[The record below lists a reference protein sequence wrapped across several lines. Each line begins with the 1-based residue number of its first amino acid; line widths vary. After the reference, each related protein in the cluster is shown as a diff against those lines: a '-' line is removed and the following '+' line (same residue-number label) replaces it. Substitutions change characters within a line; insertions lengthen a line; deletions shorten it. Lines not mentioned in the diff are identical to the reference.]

1 MIDGLLVVNKPAGIT
16 SHDVVQRVRRWAKQR
31 RVGHLGT
38 LDPLATGVLPL
49 ALGEATKLSQLLT
62 HGRKVYCG
70 EIVLGVETTTY
81 DREGEEVSRI
91 EGPWPARD
99 ALEKALEPFRG
110 AIEQVPPAYSA
121 LKRGGETAY
130 RRARRGEDVRLEPRP
145 VMIYRLELRA
155 YAPPRLEL
163 EVECSAGTYLRS
175 LAHDLGQSVGT
186 GGHLS
191 ELCRARSGP
200 FLIEHAIALDD
211 IEGLDPRD
219 PGVVRRMAAA
229 TSLPSFD
236 VDARTA
242 RRVGQGVQLGRH
254 EVRGAPPEG
263 LIQLVRG
270 DRLVA
275 LIEAIPGVA
284 ELRTSRVFLEGTKS

>member
-1 MIDGLLVVNKPAGIT
+1 MIDGLLVIDKPPGIT
-16 SHDVVQRVRRWAKQR
+16 SHDVVQRVRRWVKQR

-62 HGRKVYCG
+62 HGRKVYRG
-70 EIVLGVETTTY
+70 EIELGVETTTY
-81 DREGEEVSRI
+81 DREGDEVSRV

-99 ALEKALEPFRG
+99 TIDKAVEPFRG
-110 AIEQVPPAYSA
+110 AIDQVPPPYSA
-121 LKRGGETAY
+121 LKRGGEAAY
-130 RRARRGEDVRLEPRP
+130 RRARRGEEVQLDPRP
-145 VMIYRLELRA
+145 VTIYRLELTG
-155 YAPPRLEL
+155 YEPPQLGV

-175 LAHDLGQSVGT
+175 LAHDLGKALGT

-191 ELCRARSGP
+191 QLCRTRSGP
-200 FLIEHAIALDD
+200 FLLEQAVGLDD
-211 IEGLDPRD
+211 LEGLDPLD
-219 PGVVRRMAAA
+219 SGVVRPMVAA
-229 TSLPSFD
+229 TGLPSFD

-263 LIQLVRG
+263 LLQLVRG
-270 DRLVA
+270 ERLVA
-275 LIEAIPGVA
+275 LVEAIPGVA